1 MLFLS
6 ELLFFFVS
14 SLSYSD
20 VVTGQ
25 NNYIS
30 FHSLFFFFFYLSLD
44 DIDYIIYYLFIL

>member
-6 ELLFFFVS
+6 QLLFFFVS

-30 FHSLFFFFFYLSLD
+30 FHSLFFLFYLSLD